1 MCKKRTK
8 NLFTKAEPNNIQ
20 RQQIIQGISIELKKM
35 NETINEEPEVEE
47 LWNAIKE
54 TIVSLT
60 QKTRQSTVSTK
71 KKEWMTD
78 QILK

>member
-54 TIVSLT
+54 TIVSPT